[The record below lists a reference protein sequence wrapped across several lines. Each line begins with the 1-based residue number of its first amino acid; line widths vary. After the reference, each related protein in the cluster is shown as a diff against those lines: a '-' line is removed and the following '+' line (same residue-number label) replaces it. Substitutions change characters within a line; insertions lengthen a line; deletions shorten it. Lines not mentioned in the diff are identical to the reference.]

1 MRLTELV
8 PSRVRFIL
16 SAALMILLAGAAAL
30 YSGQGIQRPV
40 AFASDS
46 KSLAAPR
53 PASVS
58 TTLVVNEIDY
68 DQSGTDAAEFIELKN
83 VSLDP
88 IDLDLYSVVLVNG
101 SGSVIYQTVDL
112 PAFSLAAGD
121 YYVVCANV
129 ATVAECDLDVS
140 PDTNLIQNG
149 PPDAIAILLDSVIVD
164 TVSYEGDTVGYTE
177 GSGVGLEDTSD
188 ALLGIARF
196 PDGGDTDINNVDL
209 SQRCITPGT
218 ANAEPNSNCDGS
230 ATPTPTPGP
239 TDTPTPVPT
248 DTPTPLPTDT
258 PTPPPTETPTPTP
271 TPEPPPVFNNENLY
285 ISLTTS
291 GNVGGMIVADDDIL
305 GYDGLLNLWYMVF
318 DGSDLGL
325 QPVDVDAFYIM
336 EDGSLLLS
344 LDAAFT
350 LPGVGDVDDSDI
362 VQFTPTSLGIVTAG
376 TFTLFF
382 DGSAFELDTDGE
394 DIDAIDFSPLG
405 RLVVSTFDV
414 ATVGALSAN
423 DEDLITFDSATSTW
437 GMYFDGSDVNLQANS
452 EDINGLSIDATT
464 GDIYLTTLGTF
475 DVPGATGS
483 GEDIFV
489 CVPISLGNA
498 TSCTYGLYF
507 DGAMHGLSGLT
518 LDGIAVIP

>member
-1 MRLTELV
+1 MHLTQV
-8 PSRVRFIL
+8 IASRKRFIL
-16 SAALMILLAGAAAL
+16 SALLMALLAGAAAL
-30 YSGQGIQRPV
+30 YSGRAAQRPV

-46 KSLAAPR
+46 SLAAIR
-53 PASVS
+53 PAAVS

-68 DQSGTDAAEFIELKN
+68 DQNGTDNAEFVELKN
-83 VSLDP
+83 VSTEA
-88 IDLDLYSVVLVNG
+88 IDLDLYSVILVNG
-101 SGSVIYQTVDL
+101 SGSVVYQTIDL

-121 YYVVCANV
+121 YYVICANV

-149 PPDAIAILLDSVIVD
+149 PPDAVAILLDAVIVD

-177 GSGVGLEDTSD
+177 GSGVGLEDSTSA
-188 ALLGIARF
+188 ALLGISRY
-196 PDGGDTDINNVDL
+196 PDGVDTDVNNVDL
-209 SQRCITPGT
+209 SQRCITPGA
-218 ANAEPNSNCDGS
+218 ANDEPNTNCDGS
-230 ATPTPTPGP
+230 ATPTPTP
-239 TDTPTPVPT
+239 TDPVPT

-258 PTPPPTETPTPTP
+258 PTPLPTDTPTPTPTP

-336 EDGSLLLS
+336 EDGTLLLS
-344 LDAAFT
+344 VDAPIT

-382 DGSAFELDTDGE
+382 DGSAFELETDGE
-394 DIDAIDFSPLG
+394 DIDAIDFSPAG
-405 RLVVSTFDV
+405 RLVISTFDEV
-414 ATVGALSAN
+414 TAGALTAS
-423 DEDLITFDSATSTW
+423 DEDLITFDSGTSTW

-464 GDIYLTTLGTF
+464 GDIYLTTLGPF

-489 CVPISLGNA
+489 CVPSSLGNA

-507 DGAMHGLSGLT
+507 DGALHGLSGLT
-518 LDGIAVIP
+518 LDGIAVLP